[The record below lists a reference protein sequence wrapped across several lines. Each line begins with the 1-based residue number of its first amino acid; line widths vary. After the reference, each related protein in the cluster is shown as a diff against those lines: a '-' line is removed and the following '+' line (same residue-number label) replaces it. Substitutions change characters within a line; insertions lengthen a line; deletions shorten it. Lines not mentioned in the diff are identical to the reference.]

1 VNAHPPVR
9 RRGLFITIEGP
20 EGAGKTTQARRLYDV
35 LRAEIPL
42 VLAREPGGT
51 SIGEAIRAVLLDD
64 RHRGMAAETEM
75 LLFAASRAQ
84 FVVEVVEP
92 ALRRG
97 RIVLSERYVDA
108 SLAYQ
113 GYARGLDI
121 QVVRNVNAVATRGV
135 MPDLTVLIDIDPAVG
150 LERARLA
157 DGKEGRRGRGD
168 RLEQESVDFFVRARE
183 GFLTIAREE
192 RDRVRIVNGNRPQQ
206 VVHDEIGRL
215 VEQFLAGRGWR
226 ASSSC

>member
-1 VNAHPPVR
+1 MNQAEPAA
-9 RRGLFITIEGP
+9 RRGLFMTIEGP
-20 EGAGKTTQARRLYDV
+20 EGAGKTTQARLLYDRLRPSYDV
-35 LRAEIPL
+35 LHT
-42 VLAREPGGT
+42 REPGGT
-51 SIGEAIRAVLLDD
+51 AIGERIRGLLLDEQ
-64 RHRGMAAETEM
+64 HREMSPQAEM